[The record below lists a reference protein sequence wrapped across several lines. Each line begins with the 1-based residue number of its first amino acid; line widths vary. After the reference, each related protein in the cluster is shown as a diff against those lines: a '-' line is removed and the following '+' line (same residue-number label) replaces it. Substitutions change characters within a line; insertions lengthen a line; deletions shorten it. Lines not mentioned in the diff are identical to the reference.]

1 MIMKEIK
8 GIDFDNNEITI
19 ETNKGYEIIK
29 MSLVGSGFPT
39 EIKYLKENPEIE
51 IFIFLYCNIE
61 NQLHFGVTIKEIQGM
76 KAYLIKSD
84 LVK

>member
-1 MIMKEIK
+1 MKEIK
-8 GIDFDNNEITI
+8 KIDLDRNEITI
-19 ETNKGYEIIK
+19 ETNNGLEIVKI
-29 MSLVGSGFPT
+29 SLVGYGFPT
-39 EIKYLKENPEIE
+39 EIKYLKENPKIE
-51 IFIFLYCNIE
+51 LFIFLYCNID